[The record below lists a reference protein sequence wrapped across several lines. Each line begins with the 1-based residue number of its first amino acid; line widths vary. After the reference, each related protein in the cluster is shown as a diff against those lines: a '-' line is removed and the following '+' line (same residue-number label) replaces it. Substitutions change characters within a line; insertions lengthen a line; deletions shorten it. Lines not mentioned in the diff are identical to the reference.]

1 MKAVKGVY
9 ENGEVRLLESMTR
22 KERANVMVIFSDETD
37 TTEPRREIKADALL
51 RELDAIA
58 DSIEGEFDSAA
69 DIRQVRAERADGL

>member
-9 ENGEVRLLESMTR
+9 ENGKVRLLESMTR
-22 KERANVMVIFSDETD
+22 KERTDVVVIFSDEAD
-37 TTEPRREIKADALL
+37 ATERQPRIKADASL

-69 DIRQVRAERADGL
+69 DVREVRNERADHL